1 MMIDSASDWDL
12 CTHAMTT
19 GPYHNKKIYETSVK
33 SMEQQNLAVKHNEFL
48 RRLRANKPSLFSD
61 LQRYITN
68 YKRLTPDSKLIQ
80 SVDEVFQFVPPT
92 TETMVFYKGV
102 SGKSSILPTDR
113 FVSVSRD
120 KHVAM
125 AQGEALVV
133 INVPGGSKVLFV
145 DSVTPVSK
153 TKQEVLIDMHGKFI
167 VTLIKR
173 GNFETPDTF
182 YVVFLPHDTVTM
194 KGPELSILSR

>member
-1 MMIDSASDWDL
+1 M
-12 CTHAMTT
+12 
-19 GPYHNKKIYETSVK
+19 
-33 SMEQQNLAVKHNEFL
+33 AVKHNEFL
-48 RRLRANKPSLFSD
+48 RRLRVNKPSLFAD
-61 LQRYITN
+61 LQNYILN
-68 YKRLTPDSKLIQ
+68 YKQITPDSKLIQ

-102 SGKSSILPTDR
+102 SGESSILPTDR

-133 INVPGGSKVLFV
+133 LNVPGGSKVLFV

-153 TKQEVLIDMHGKFI
+153 TRQEVLVDMHGKFI

-182 YVVFLPHDTVTM
+182 YVVFLPDDTVTM
-194 KGPELSILSR
+194 RGPELSVLSR